1 MPNGSGDDG
10 DSPDRLNKVFLEVE
24 LRNLNSSLP
33 RVRRPLRELLAEP
46 SPSYMTAS
54 GEHVRFDREDLVSL
68 SKIVPP
74 DKAGEILLPFVIV
87 KEASSRRGVYT
98 FEGNDSEIAV
108 LAALLKKDEPSR
120 CLFRPDIYEL
130 GRLCPTV
137 FVLGFSF

>member
-1 MPNGSGDDG
+1 MPTGSGDDG
-10 DSPDRLNKVFLEVE
+10 DSSDRLNKVFLEVE
-24 LRNLNSSLP
+24 LKALNSSLP
-33 RVRRPLRELLAEP
+33 RVRRPLSELLAEP

-87 KEASSRRGVYT
+87 KEASSKRGVYT

-108 LAALLKKDEPSR
+108 LAVLLKKDAPSR
-120 CLFRPDIYEL
+120 YLFRPDIHEL